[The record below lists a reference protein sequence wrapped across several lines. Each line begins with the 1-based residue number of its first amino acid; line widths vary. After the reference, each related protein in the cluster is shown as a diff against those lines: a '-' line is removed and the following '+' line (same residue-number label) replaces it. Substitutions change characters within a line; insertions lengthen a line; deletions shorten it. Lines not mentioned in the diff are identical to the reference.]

1 MAQVFQR
8 HKGRWQ
14 IKYHTKNLPSVAFRY
29 AVGPVESLRG
39 VEDYRDGMFS
49 PVLCFDN

>member
-8 HKGRWQ
+8 HKGRWRN
-14 IKYHTKNLPSVAFRY
+14 KYHTKNLPSVAFRY

-39 VEDYRDGMFS
+39 VEDYCDGTLS
-49 PVLCFDN
+49 TVLCFDN